1 MLIAI
6 VALAGLL
13 SFGSANVLKDTGNDR
28 NQQERI
34 ISHTVGTVETVELV
48 NVELVNKDKAQ
59 QEERP
64 QVTPAGLRN

>member
-13 SFGSANVLKDTGNDR
+13 SFGSVNVLKDTGNDR

-48 NVELVNKDKAQ
+48 NQDKAQ
-59 QEERP
+59 EEERP

>member
-13 SFGSANVLKDTGNDR
+13 SFGSVNVVKETGTDR

-48 NVELVNKDKAQ
+48 KQDKAP

-64 QVTPAGLRN
+64 QVTPAGIN